1 MSDYARGKLNLNFI
15 ARYDSRAIYNL
26 YENEPAA
33 SFVNWGGTTMMVK
46 VPIAYLT
53 VSRKC

>member
-1 MSDYARGKLNLNFI
+1 MSDYARGKQNLNFI

-33 SFVNWGGTTMMVK
+33 LLVK
-46 VPIAYLT
+46 LGVLQ
-53 VSRKC
+53 